1 MSYKKMFFRMNENKL
16 CISFGAILLF
26 LITLFQEILIIKI
39 LGWIFLI
46 ISLSCLI
53 IFLYKFLLLKYE
65 IKNNIIEEKFI
76 QIKGVDHIK
85 HLTSSR
91 SDFYTEFFG
100 ITIKSSVSKYI
111 YLYKD
116 VVRNDDDF
124 SVYKKINKL
133 NKIKLICYKKSKVIK
148 EIKTNI

>member
-1 MSYKKMFFRMNENKL
+1 MNENKL
-16 CISFGAILLF
+16 CISFAAILLF

-39 LGWIFLI
+39 LGWIVLI

-53 IFLYKFLLLKYE
+53 VFLYKFLLLKYE

-76 QIKGVDHIK
+76 HIKGVDHIK

-116 VVRNDDDF
+116 VVRNDDF
-124 SVYKKINKL
+124 LVYKKVNKL
-133 NKIKLICYKKSKVIK
+133 NRIKLICYKKSKVIK